1 MLKTALIAVTVLAV
15 AAPALAKGAKKG
27 ETAPAGW
34 ENAAPIPYSDLA
46 AADSKING
54 GGGAKRHTTRSK
66 GAKAADQA
74 GSTEAAKPAQ

>member
-15 AAPALAKGAKKG
+15 AAPAMAKGAKKA

-46 AADSKING
+46 AADAKING
-54 GGGAKRHTTRSK
+54 AAPAKHHAAK
-66 GAKAADQA
+66 KKAAKDDA
-74 GSTEAAKPAQ
+74 ATEAAKPAQ

>member
-15 AAPALAKGAKKG
+15 AAPALAKSAKKA

-46 AADSKING
+46 AFFLAARCLA
-54 GGGAKRHTTRSK
+54 GAAPLILASAATRSL
-66 GAKAADQA
+66 
-74 GSTEAAKPAQ
+74 